1 MLTEFVEMKTVG
13 TRQKAKSRGTT
24 QGRDTTREESRV
36 ETSNLPDRVFK
47 VMIVKMLTE
56 LKERRMQQEG

>member
-1 MLTEFVEMKTVG
+1 M
-13 TRQKAKSRGTT
+13 
-24 QGRDTTREESRV
+24 QGQDKTREESRV